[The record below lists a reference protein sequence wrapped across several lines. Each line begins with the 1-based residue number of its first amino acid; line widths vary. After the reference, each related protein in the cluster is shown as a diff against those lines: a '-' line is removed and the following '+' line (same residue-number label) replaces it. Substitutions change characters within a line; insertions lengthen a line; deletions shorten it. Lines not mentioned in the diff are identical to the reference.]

1 MPHDLTTLQTLQAL
15 ETRYWQAIKDKDAE
29 TAAAMSEDPCLV
41 VGAQGVGELSRAALG
56 KMLEGGAYELSNFA
70 LEDFRLRPLGE
81 DVVAVWPTR
90 SGRRWSWKARR
101 SSWRPSMPASGSG
114 ATGSGPARCTPNR
127 WRAIPSGDAEGAA
140 PQRLS
145 SRTPKPSRHTPATR
159 RSHRLMR
166 GLPRTRSPRRCASN
180 TATRP

>member
-15 ETRYWQAIKDKDAE
+15 EIRYWQAIKDKDAE

-81 DVVAVWPTR
+81 DVVAVAYKVRETLELEGQTLKLEAFDASVWVRRDGQWTCALHTESLAGDPF
-90 SGRRWSWKARR
+90 GRR
-101 SSWRPSMPASGSG
+101 
-114 ATGSGPARCTPNR
+114 
-127 WRAIPSGDAEGAA
+127 
-140 PQRLS
+140 
-145 SRTPKPSRHTPATR
+145 
-159 RSHRLMR
+159 
-166 GLPRTRSPRRCASN
+166 
-180 TATRP
+180 